1 MAKKKNTEEE
11 FKLVE
16 AKLVELGYALNNRGN
31 YHEYIKYIGKI
42 KCIVTF
48 RHNDSNGKIKN
59 VTGEFFRAENYRNS
73 NNGDFFTLT
82 TSVTALPPAT
92 ILTPEDV
99 VIYDLKGVNFS
110 KHLENFIK
118 DIHELYESN
127 LESMAGHHSD
137 GAPGIIVKTGLVD
150 IDNREIKIGDKIKF
164 CYVDPM
170 GECNPDE
177 FDEYE
182 YTVAF
187 EQGCVVGIRPE
198 RNPRVLRG
206 YMKTKEGKYI
216 CNYGT
221 LVEYP
226 DNVVY
231 CKVID

>member
-1 MAKKKNTEEE
+1 MAKKKNTPEE
-11 FKLVE
+11 FKLIE
-16 AKLVELGYALNNRGN
+16 DKLVELGYSMHFRGT

-48 RHNDSNGKIKN
+48 SHNDSNGKIKN
-59 VTGEFFRAENYRNS
+59 VTGEFFRAENYRNP
-73 NNGDFFTLT
+73 NNGDFFNLT
-82 TSVTALPPAT
+82 TNVTALPSAT

-118 DIHELYESN
+118 DIPELYESN
-127 LESMAGHHSD
+127 LASMAGHHSD

-150 IDNREIKIGDKIKF
+150 INNREIKIGDKIKF
-164 CYVDPM
+164 CYVSLT
-170 GECNPDE
+170 GQCNPDC
-177 FDEYE
+177 FDDLE

-187 EQGCVVGIRPE
+187 EQGCVVGVRPE
-198 RNPRVLRG
+198 RNAKVLRG
-206 YMKTKEGKYI
+206 YMKTVGGKYI
-216 CNYGT
+216 SNYGN